1 MLERDEIRSL
11 DAPPDS
17 LERRI
22 LEDEYLRQRK
32 FSLILDQRLLIDFM
46 PEIDDVTRKLIR
58 PTSFLSATLLCSHIL
73 GGQNSLHENAIH

>member
-1 MLERDEIRSL
+1 MLKRDEIRSL

-46 PEIDDVTRKLIR
+46 PEIDDVTRKFIR
-58 PTSFLSATLLCSHIL
+58 PTSGLSTTLLCSHIL
-73 GGQNSLHENAIH
+73 EGHNSLNENAIH